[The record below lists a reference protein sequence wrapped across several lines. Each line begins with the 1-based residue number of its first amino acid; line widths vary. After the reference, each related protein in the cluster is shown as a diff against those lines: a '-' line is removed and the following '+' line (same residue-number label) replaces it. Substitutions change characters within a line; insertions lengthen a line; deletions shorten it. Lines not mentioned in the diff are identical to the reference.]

1 MDDQDVDKLKG
12 FIMVLKISSK
22 RRNSFGYRKIKN
34 MKY

>member
-12 FIMVLKISSK
+12 FIMLLKISSK
-22 RRNSFGYRKIKN
+22 RRSTFGYRIIKN